1 MFETVQEVKL
11 RTRFPVTAH
20 IFLLREG
27 KVLLLRRFNTGF
39 EDGNF
44 SVVAGHLDGNET
56 VRQAAMREA
65 REEVGIRLD
74 PQDLE
79 VIGVMQRRSDE
90 ERIDFFLAS
99 HSWQG
104 EPSNCEPNKCDDL
117 MWAAPDHLPPNTI
130 PYIRQALMN
139 FQSGNWYSE
148 FGWE

>member
-1 MFETVQEVKL
+1 M

-20 IFLLREG
+20 IFLLRDG

-39 EDGNF
+39 EDGKF

-56 VRQAAMREA
+56 VRQAAVREA
-65 REEVGIRLD
+65 REEVGIELE
-74 PQDLE
+74 PEDLE
-79 VIGVMQRRSDE
+79 VVGVMQRKSDE

-99 HSWQG
+99 RTWHG
-104 EPSNCEPNKCDDL
+104 EPYNCEPDKCDDL
-117 MWAAPDHLPPNTI
+117 RWAAPGHLPANTI
-130 PYIRQALMN
+130 PYIRQALKN

>member
-56 VRQAAMREA
+56 VRQAAIREA
-65 REEVGIRLD
+65 QEEVGIRLD

-99 HSWQG
+99 RSWQG

-139 FQSGNWYSE
+139 FRSGNWYSE